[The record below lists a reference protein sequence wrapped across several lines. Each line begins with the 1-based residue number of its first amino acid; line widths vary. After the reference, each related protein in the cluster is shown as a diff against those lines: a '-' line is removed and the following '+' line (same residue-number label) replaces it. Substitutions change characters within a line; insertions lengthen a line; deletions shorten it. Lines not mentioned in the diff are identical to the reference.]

1 MEKKIKIFADY
12 KWLKRII
19 VAIAAIALIF
29 IVVVVYRDNRGKM
42 LKNNIHYELWEI
54 FEGENINIAEGDIK
68 YKDNSSYAYDPSN
81 MIDVFSYNEI
91 GYFFSYSFI
100 DKELVDTSQ
109 ILAEVRRYD
118 DESKM
123 AKVYRIKDTPE
134 DYILAVEI
142 EGVYYRYYGVIREE
156 HNSLEEYI
164 DIRGGKEKLNV
175 EYVEVI
181 LLEGE
186 QTTAQY
192 VYVEG
197 IDEWVWNLLLGN
209 RHNFE
214 GWIPS
219 ESTAGGE
226 YVDYPDRHVRFNICI
241 RNNAANAVYKL
252 YILPNGNLALC
263 DGKISGGEAEY
274 TFSASELIDACK
286 TLVND
291 YTAYKVD

>member
-1 MEKKIKIFADY
+1 MEKKTKIFADY
-12 KWLKRII
+12 KWLKRTIM
-19 VAIAAIALIF
+19 VIAVIALIV
-29 IVVVVYRDNRGKM
+29 IVVVAYRDKM
-42 LKNNIHYELWEI
+42 LKDNIHSKLWEI
-54 FEGENINIAEGDIK
+54 FAQENINIADGDIK
-68 YKDNSSYAYDPSN
+68 YKDNSSYAYDASN
-81 MIDVFSYNEI
+81 MLDCFTYS
-91 GYFFSYSFI
+91 GMDYFFNFSFI

-109 ILAEVRRYD
+109 ILAEVIRYD

-123 AKVYRIKDTPE
+123 AKVYRIKDIPE

-142 EGVYYRYYGVIREE
+142 EGVYYKYYNSIREE

-175 EYVEVI
+175 EYVEII

-209 RHNFE
+209 GHNFK

-219 ESTAGGE
+219 ECTSGGE

-241 RNNAANAVYKL
+241 RNNIANAVYEL

-263 DGKISGGEAEY
+263 DGNMGRSEAEY
-274 TFSASELIDACK
+274 MFSASELIDACK
-286 TLVND
+286 ALVKN
-291 YTAYKVD
+291 YTAYKVN